1 MSKSFTLVHENEFDT
16 LLKSEKGWKKETS
29 PFTKELVYVC
39 HIPWNDDIVVKVYS
53 SVKQNDSLGR
63 GCGQDAIRVCAVN
76 LKTHKGLRKSR
87 RVNRVPG
94 WQHRLKER
102 VVEIWKDLK

>member
-1 MSKSFTLVHENEFDT
+1 MSKSFTLVHENEFDK
-16 LLKSEKGWKKETS
+16 LLKEEKGWKKEAT
-29 PFTKELVYVC
+29 PFTKELVYIC
-39 HIPWNDDIVVKVYS
+39 HLPWNKDVVIKIYS

-76 LKTHKGLRKSR
+76 LRTEKGLRKSK

-94 WQHRLKER
+94 WQERLKER